1 MHVILKLPIGYN
13 SIFYHTQP
21 DNMDIFVNTHLYIHV
36 QTK

>member
-1 MHVILKLPIGYN
+1 MHVILKLFACHNNASY
-13 SIFYHTQP
+13 YTQS